1 MARMSTETEPAA
13 DGLPEGVGWT
23 ALLIAY
29 ARAQESLR
37 ADRKLD
43 DPLAA
48 GFIEAIGD
56 SASGAAGLPPG
67 GPLAGYGSST
77 LWNAFGF
84 YWTERTVFYDQQ
96 ILKAVA
102 AGCRQLVLLGAG
114 LDSRAFRLG
123 LPGSTTVFEL
133 DQAPVLH
140 FKQAVLDRNGAAA
153 TCRRIPLAVDLRTDW
168 PRALSEAGF
177 DPSQPTAWVAEGL
190 LMFLSR
196 SDADQLLD
204 RITALSAAGS
214 RIAAE
219 YWSKP
224 WLDSDLLA
232 ETTGDQDRATWDQAR
247 RAFLYGPMPESPASW
262 LIRHGWSASEVI
274 TLVELGRQG
283 DRSLPPEFVR
293 PSSPDVWLF
302 DGSFH

>member
-1 MARMSTETEPAA
+1 MSMEMTERKAQ
-13 DGLPEGVGWT
+13 LPEGVGWT

-29 ARAQESLR
+29 ARAQESQR
-37 ADRKLD
+37 ADRRLD
-43 DPLAA
+43 DSLAA
-48 GFIEAIGD
+48 AFIEAVGD
-56 SASGAAGLPPG
+56 SAGGAAGLPAG
-67 GPLAGYGSST
+67 GPLAGYGSSV

-84 YWTERTVFYDQQ
+84 YWTERTVFYDQH
-96 ILKAVA
+96 ILNAVT

-123 LPGSTTVFEL
+123 LPESTTVFEL

-140 FKQAVLDRNGAAA
+140 FKQEVLDKNRAAA

-168 PRALSEAGF
+168 PRVLSEAGF
-177 DPSQPTAWVAEGL
+177 APSQPTAWVAEGL

-196 SDADQLLD
+196 ADADQLLD
-204 RITALSAAGS
+204 RVTALSAAGS

-224 WLDSDLLA
+224 WQDSDLLT
-232 ETTGDQDRATWDQAR
+232 ETTSDQDRATWDQAR
-247 RAFLYGPMPESPASW
+247 RAFHYGPMQESPASW
-262 LIRHGWSASEVI
+262 LSRHGWSADEVV
-274 TLVELGRQG
+274 TLVEFGRRG
-283 DRSLPPEFVR
+283 NRSLPPEFVR

-302 DGSFH
+302 DGGLR